1 MNNWIKRYRGIHP
14 GAVLARELK
23 KRALKQRPF
32 ALAIGEHPQT
42 FNAII
47 KGKRSLNTALALK
60 IEKEFDLDEGTLL
73 LLQVYYDIAVEKQKQ
88 ENTKP
93 DLSRLRSTLFW
104 DTDIEK
110 IDWQKQYKAVIH
122 RVFERGNDSEK
133 DELIRFYGKSRINDA
148 LKAAKTRT
156 YTLSQVNH

>member
-1 MNNWIKRYRGIHP
+1 M
-14 GAVLARELK
+14 
-23 KRALKQRPF
+23 
-32 ALAIGEHPQT
+32 AIGEHPQT

-47 KGKRSLNTALALK
+47 KGKRSLNTGLALK

-73 LLQVYYDIAVEKQKQ
+73 LLQVYYDIAIEKQNQ
-88 ENTKP
+88 ENAKP

-148 LKAAKTRT
+148 LKAAKTRS